1 MASKATATAHALDP
15 DRVALATA
23 ALLAADRQDRAAS
36 AETRTVEEVLAAID
50 FTPTEVQALIG
61 GNINTIKTR
70 MRRMRRA
77 RG

>member
-1 MASKATATAHALDP
+1 MAPKPPAAAQALEP
-15 DRVALATA
+15 DRIALATA
-23 ALLAADRQDRAAS
+23 VLLAADRQDRAAS

-70 MRRMRRA
+70 MRRA

>member
-1 MASKATATAHALDP
+1 MATKATTTVPALDP
-15 DRVALATA
+15 NRVALATA
-23 ALLAADRQDRAAS
+23 ALIAADRQDRAAS
-36 AETRTVEEVLAAID
+36 ADARSVEEVLAVID

-70 MRRMRRA
+70 MRRA

>member
-1 MASKATATAHALDP
+1 MASKATTTRHVLDP

-23 ALLAADRQDRAAS
+23 ALLAADRQDRAAGK
-36 AETRTVEEVLAAID
+36 ETRTVEEVLDLID

-70 MRRMRRA
+70 MRRG

>member
-1 MASKATATAHALDP
+1 MRMASKATVAHPLDP

-36 AETRTVEEVLAAID
+36 AEPRTVEEVLAVID
-50 FTPTEVQALIG
+50 FTPTEVHALIG

-70 MRRMRRA
+70 MRRA

>member
-1 MASKATATAHALDP
+1 MAANTSSPNALDP

-36 AETRTVEEVLAAID
+36 GETRTVEEVLAVIG
-50 FTPTEVQALIG
+50 FTPAEVQALIG

-70 MRRMRRA
+70 MRRA
-77 RG
+77 RS

>member
-1 MASKATATAHALDP
+1 MATKVTTTSQGLDP

-36 AETRTVEEVLAAID
+36 AETRTVEEVLAGID

-70 MRRMRRA
+70 MRRARA
-77 RG
+77 